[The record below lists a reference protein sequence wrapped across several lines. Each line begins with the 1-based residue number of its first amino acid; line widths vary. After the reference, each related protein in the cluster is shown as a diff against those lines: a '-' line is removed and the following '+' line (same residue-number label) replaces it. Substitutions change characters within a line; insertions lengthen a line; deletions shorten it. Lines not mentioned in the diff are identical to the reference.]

1 MNSVKLTDIRKN
13 LKTTKDIIINNI
25 NKLYE
30 QSIKI
35 GSITTQPSND
45 NNDNSNDN
53 NSNDNV
59 DNSNSIENI
68 YMKLLTISNTKIS
81 SNFEDKSENIND
93 DIVSNVNYMKT
104 LKDKTNSITTVLN
117 ILNSS
122 KTSLTTYDGCLN
134 LDNYYIH
141 GTSNE
146 HSYLDSIILSI
157 DSDYQK
163 YRLLSKNSP
172 SLDNDIIKRQR
183 DISSEALPF
192 ITSND
197 NIKQYYSKN
206 RIKFKEIPQKLFK
219 NCNADVDDD
228 LKLFLADFYKVNI
241 VLVNMT
247 TKKYRIINDYNNTG
261 KTLIFIEYKYKY
273 EPILSINS
281 GITYLNMLEY
291 IFKNIDKQTI
301 IFKSIGSISKYRLS
315 DLQTMAKELHISI
328 NYLKNNKFKTKLKK
342 DLYFEIVNNI
352 RDI

>member
-1 MNSVKLTDIRKN
+1 MYNG
-13 LKTTKDIIINNI
+13 
-25 NKLYE
+25 E
-30 QSIKI
+30 
-35 GSITTQPSND
+35 
-45 NNDNSNDN
+45 
-53 NSNDNV
+53 
-59 DNSNSIENI
+59 
-68 YMKLLTISNTKIS
+68 
-81 SNFEDKSENIND
+81 
-93 DIVSNVNYMKT
+93 
-104 LKDKTNSITTVLN
+104 
-117 ILNSS
+117 
-122 KTSLTTYDGCLN
+122 LN

-141 GTSNE
+141 GTRNE

-163 YRLLSKNSP
+163 YRLLSKGS
-172 SLDNDIIKRQR
+172 SGLDNDIIKRQR
-183 DISSEALPF
+183 NISSEALPF
-192 ITSND
+192 ITSNN

-206 RIKFKEIPQKLFK
+206 RIKFKDIPQKLFK